1 MPKSFDGT
9 LTDDD
14 VRGMAIDGSHV
25 QDRVISEYQYDEWLR
40 AHDER
45 IRNPSHL
52 NDESLSLLGDVRRDM
67 MVWSASEAH
76 QLIRFDEG
84 DSFGSDAYVRGLS
97 EFTTALIQRIDRS
110 GSDDLTPFLDR
121 MISYVS
127 REMMRSSFYESI
139 EKMTAYRLGINMGY
153 TIFETEYR
161 SMVI

>member
-1 MPKSFDGT
+1 MSKSFDGT

-45 IRNPSHL
+45 VKNPPRL
-52 NDESLSLLGDVRRDM
+52 NDESLSALREIRRDM
-67 MVWSASEAH
+67 MVWSASEAQ

-97 EFTTALIQRIDRS
+97 EFTTALIQRVDRS
-110 GSDDLTPFLDR
+110 GSDDLVPFLDR
-121 MISYVS
+121 TISYVS
-127 REMMRSSFYESI
+127 REMMRSSFYENI
-139 EKMTAYRLGINMGY
+139 EKRTAYRLGVNMGY

-161 SMVI
+161 SMTM